1 MAITPMRC
9 LMASRSLPGQ
19 VDLLGSRT
27 SVIGGR
33 DTHPL
38 CRRTDRGQI
47 PFQNPFQGTS
57 LTGRPLLLLQRPD
70 VVR

>member
-9 LMASRSLPGQ
+9 LTASRSLPGQ

-38 CRRTDRGQI
+38 CRSTDRGQI
-47 PFQNPFQGTS
+47 AF
-57 LTGRPLLLLQRPD
+57 
-70 VVR
+70 

>member
-9 LMASRSLPGQ
+9 LTASRSLPGQ

-33 DTHPL
+33 DTHPFS
-38 CRRTDRGQI
+38 RSTDCGQI
-47 PFQNPFQGTS
+47 PF
-57 LTGRPLLLLQRPD
+57 
-70 VVR
+70 